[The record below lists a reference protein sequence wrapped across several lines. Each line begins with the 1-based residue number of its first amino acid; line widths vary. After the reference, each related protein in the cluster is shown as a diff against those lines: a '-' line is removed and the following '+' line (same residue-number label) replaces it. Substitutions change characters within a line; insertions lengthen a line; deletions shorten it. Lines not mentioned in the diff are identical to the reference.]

1 MSVISEAEFVDLYLG
16 DGFADA
22 KGLPGQARR
31 VEAPVEWRADLERIR
46 QLCAEKYAATLDP
59 EFALLED
66 GVVIRVTQ
74 LMDLNGKPVF
84 VLSKSSVQIRPL
96 DMLGLPDHLQNAL
109 MSDTIRG
116 LIFICGEM
124 GAGKTSSA
132 ASLVKAR
139 LEAWGGICL
148 AVEDPPEPFLHGR
161 HGEGRC
167 IQVPVSRRMGGY
179 EEALVLALR
188 TRADFLFVGEV
199 RDGPTAAQ
207 VIQASINGH
216 LIICTGHS
224 GSVTHGIER
233 LAALGQPLLKN
244 ARELLSKGLVAVIHQ
259 SLSMDSDGGRRLTLQ
274 SLLFTGEDGP
284 SIREKI
290 HSGKITLLG
299 QDIANQS
306 SRSLWNDQ

>member
-31 VEAPVEWRADLERIR
+31 VEAPAEWRADLERLR
-46 QLCAEKYAATLDP
+46 KQCAEKYAATLDP

-66 GVVIRVTQ
+66 GVVLRVTQ
-74 LMDLNGKPVF
+74 LVDLNGKPVF

-109 MSDTIRG
+109 MSDTVRG

-139 LEAWGGICL
+139 LETWGGICL

-179 EEALVLALR
+179 EEALILALR

-216 LIICTGHS
+216 LIICTGHA

-233 LAALGQPLLKN
+233 LSAMAQPILKN
-244 ARELLSKGLVAVIHQ
+244 SRELLSKGLVSVVHQ
-259 SLSMDSDGGRRLTLQ
+259 TLSKGVDGSRRLKLQ
-274 SLLFTGEDGP
+274 SLLFTGEDEAG
-284 SIREKI
+284 IREKV
-290 HSGKITLLG
+290 HAGKITLLD

>member
-22 KGLPGQARR
+22 KGLPGQPRT
-31 VEAPVEWRADLERIR
+31 VEAPTEWMADLERLR
-46 QLCAEKYAATLDP
+46 EQCLEKYTSTQDP
-59 EFALLED
+59 EFTLIED
-66 GVVIRVTQ
+66 GIVLRVTQ
-74 LMDLNGKPVF
+74 LIDLNGKPVF

-96 DMLGLPDHLQNAL
+96 DMLGLPDYLQDVL
-109 MSDTIRG
+109 MSDRVRG

-124 GAGKTSSA
+124 GTGKTSSA
-132 ASLVKAR
+132 ASLLTAR
-139 LEAWGGICL
+139 LKALGGIAV
-148 AVEDPPEPFLHGR
+148 AVEDPPEPLLHGK
-161 HGEGRC
+161 HGDGRC

-179 EEALVLALR
+179 EEALILALR
-188 TRADFLFVGEV
+188 TRADLLFVGEV
-199 RDGPTAAQ
+199 RDSPTAAQ

-224 GSVTHGIER
+224 GGVADAIER
-233 LAALGQPLLKN
+233 LSAMAQPILKN
-244 ARELLSKGLVAVIHQ
+244 SRELLSRGLVAIIHQ
-259 SLSMDSDGGRRLTLQ
+259 TLSKNSDGNTRLTLQ

-284 SIREKI
+284 SIREKV
-290 HSGKITLLG
+290 HAGKINLLD

>member
-31 VEAPVEWRADLERIR
+31 VEAPTEWRADLERLR
-46 QLCAEKYAATLDP
+46 LQCEEKKAATQDP
-59 EFALLED
+59 EFALIED
-66 GVVIRVTQ
+66 GVVLRVTQ
-74 LMDLNGKPVF
+74 LLDLNGKSVF
-84 VLSKSSVQIRPL
+84 VLSKSPVQIRPL
-96 DMLGLPDHLQNAL
+96 DMLGLPDYLQDTL
-109 MSDTIRG
+109 MSDTVRG

-139 LEAWGGICL
+139 LETWGGICL

-161 HGEGRC
+161 YGEGRC

-179 EEALVLALR
+179 EEALILALR
-188 TRADFLFVGEV
+188 TRADFIFVGEV

-216 LIICTGHS
+216 LIICTGHA
-224 GSVTHGIER
+224 GSVTDGIER
-233 LAALGQPLLKN
+233 LSAMAQPTLKN
-244 ARELLSKGLVAVIHQ
+244 SRELLSKGLVSVVHQ
-259 SLSMDSDGGRRLTLQ
+259 SLSKETEGVRRLTLQ
-274 SLLFTGEDGP
+274 SLLFTGKDGP
-284 SIREKI
+284 SIREKV
-290 HSGKITLLG
+290 HAGKINLLD